1 MVKITDSE
9 TARNAVEQ
17 ALLNEYGTLDN
28 IRYFAMD
35 ISLYD
40 KTGTTKIQNTDGIS
54 VTITMPIPDA
64 LASYAGNNKAG
75 AVVGN
80 NTLEKLQARFTT
92 IDGVPCISFVATH
105 FSPYTIYVD
114 LNNMSANGGG
124 IDATPVTGDPI
135 HPKWFLSIGLAL
147 MSIMMFFMK
156 GSKRTVVKV
165 IPG

>member
-1 MVKITDSE
+1 MKITDSE
-9 TARNAVEQ
+9 AARNAVEQ

-64 LASYAGNNKAG
+64 LVSYAGNNKAG
-75 AVVGN
+75 AVINN

-92 IDGVPCISFVATH
+92 IDGVPCISFVAKH

-114 LNNMSANGGG
+114 LNNMSASGA

-147 MSIMMFFMK
+147 MSVIMFFMK

-165 IPG
+165 ISG